1 MEEYELV
8 KKESKHLSKFL
19 IYISQSKDQLPS
31 FLMILNEQ
39 FIYILKVTIGSDS
52 HIPPIWHS
60 CSEFKKKKKKLSTYH
75 QSLTIQS
82 KMKAKC
88 SVLQYVVKTPLGIF
102 FFLTSLN
109 CSYSTILNTCCFPQI
124 FKNVDFWKRPFVQW
138 RQSGKVRENRV
149 VESQDRTERSVLV
162 IISAMYLSLEGCI

>member
-39 FIYILKVTIGSDS
+39 FIYILKVIIGSDS

-60 CSEFKKKKKKLSTYH
+60 CSEFKNKKQKTQRISSISYHSKQNESQVLSAAICCQNT
-75 QSLTIQS
+75 S
-82 KMKAKC
+82 
-88 SVLQYVVKTPLGIF
+88 GDF
-102 FFLTSLN
+102 FFFFFNRLKLLLF
-109 CSYSTILNTCCFPQI
+109 YHPKHCFPQI
-124 FKNVDFWKRPFVQW
+124 FKNVDFQKRPFVQW
-138 RQSGKVRENRV
+138 RQSGKVRENKKLLRAK
-149 VESQDRTERSVLV
+149 TEPRE
-162 IISAMYLSLEGCI
+162 ASL